1 MTNQWGQGKEV
12 MAPKPEQC
20 GNKYIRPSRVLFH
33 TVEFHIL
40 RDINYSGMMQ
50 RIYLRSRLHQI
61 RVLCLWVTR
70 RNWGPFLSA
79 GAANHLRPNQPNMP
93 TATSTKL
100 ENVEGWQENPKCVPY
115 LCLLY
120 SNGMY
125 SNTVKITLEILHLN
139 ILNLWNVH
147 SVTNS
152 NLYITICISFFPF
165 SFFFFFFFTRVRRE
179 DRESYPSVL

>member
-1 MTNQWGQGKEV
+1 MRWQTNGARERRWWHQTQSNVGISISGRLKFYFTW
-12 MAPKPEQC
+12 
-20 GNKYIRPSRVLFH
+20 
-33 TVEFHIL
+33 VEFHIL
-40 RDINYSGMMQ
+40 RGINYSEMMQ
-50 RIYLRSRLHQI
+50 RISLRSRLHQI

-70 RNWGPFLSA
+70 RNWGHFLSA
-79 GAANHLRPNQPNMP
+79 GAINHLRPNQPNMP

-100 ENVEGWQENPKCVPY
+100 ENVEGWQENPKCVPS

-125 SNTVKITLEILHLN
+125 SNTVKITLEILHLS

-152 NLYITICISFFPF
+152 NLYITIC
-165 SFFFFFFFTRVRRE
+165 T
-179 DRESYPSVL
+179 